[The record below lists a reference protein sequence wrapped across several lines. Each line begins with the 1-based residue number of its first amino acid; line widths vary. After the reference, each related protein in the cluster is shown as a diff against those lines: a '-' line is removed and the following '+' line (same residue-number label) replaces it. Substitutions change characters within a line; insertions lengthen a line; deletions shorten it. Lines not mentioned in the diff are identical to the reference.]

1 MSPTPDGGAV
11 LPDLQPAAAALTA
24 AVGFTALRAETM
36 AVVVDTAALLPA
48 DAPVALQT
56 SFSGDGADGSLVL
69 LLGEELSERVIYAAG
84 PGTPLA
90 EAIVPLLTATFG
102 SLATTLA
109 STLDVGDPIEV
120 PVEEHTTWSTL
131 GEHLVAARVFEGDE
145 HVATIAIALTTTAP
159 SEAGEE
165 ELVTV
170 PEFPAL
176 GRDAGEAGNGPLSLL
191 RSVELEV
198 TAELGRTSMTVREV
212 LGLTPGAIVEL
223 DRVAG
228 SPVDLLV
235 NGTLIARGEVVVVD
249 EEYGVRVTEIVTQA
263 AGVSS

>member
-11 LPDLQPAAAALTA
+11 LPDLQPAAAALAA
-24 AVGFTALRAETM
+24 AVSFAGLRAEDV
-36 AVVVDTAALLPA
+36 AVVVDSAALLPA
-48 DAPVALQT
+48 DAPVGLRT
-56 SFSGDGADGSLVL
+56 SFSGDGAEGSLVL

-84 PGTPLA
+84 PGTPLP
-90 EAIVPLLTATFG
+90 EATVPLLTAAFG
-102 SLATTLA
+102 SIATTLA

-120 PVEEHTTWSTL
+120 PVEEHSTWSTL
-131 GEHLVAARVFEGDE
+131 GEQLVAARVLEGDE
-145 HVATIAIALTTTAP
+145 HVATIAIALTTAAP
-159 SEAGEE
+159 SGADEE
-165 ELVTV
+165 DLVTV

-176 GRDAGEAGNGPLSLL
+176 GGDAGEAGNGPMSLL